1 MFIDQRFMSKLDGIT
16 DPEEKRKLIGAEF
29 IRVFEEESKRL
40 GPFDLLPAALRPV
53 GSDIQPARSSGN
65 RSGLRQPLARGQQK
79 VPWSQALATQKTSTS
94 SQDPVRYQ
102 VLIPIA
108 ASANFQTF
116 RQYQIVSAS
125 LNPVACRDRPAFGDI
140 ELPPP

>member
-1 MFIDQRFMSKLDGIT
+1 MFIDQRFIFKLDGIT

-40 GPFDLLPAALRPV
+40 GPFDLLSAALRPV

-79 VPWSQALATQKTSTS
+79 VPWSQALATQKTSTFQS
-94 SQDPVRYQ
+94 RPSQ
-102 VLIPIA
+102 IPG
-108 ASANFQTF
+108 
-116 RQYQIVSAS
+116 
-125 LNPVACRDRPAFGDI
+125 LNPDSSI
-140 ELPPP
+140 S